1 MTRMAGNQSLSS
13 ARGEVI
19 TPEPALRPGLQPVL
33 ASQQSPGS
41 RTSRKECRAGQCSAV
56 DSEVTK
62 ECPVGF
68 EP

>member
-33 ASQQSPGS
+33 ASQLSHGLKDIQKGVQS
-41 RTSRKECRAGQCSAV
+41 RAVLSH
-56 DSEVTK
+56 
-62 ECPVGF
+62 GF
-68 EP
+68 